1 MLKIQQDAAKFETSR
16 VNPLVFP
23 PFEGTQDII
32 VHTLLQGHAVFMAVH
47 WKPATQTAVRIN

>member
-47 WKPATQTAVRIN
+47 